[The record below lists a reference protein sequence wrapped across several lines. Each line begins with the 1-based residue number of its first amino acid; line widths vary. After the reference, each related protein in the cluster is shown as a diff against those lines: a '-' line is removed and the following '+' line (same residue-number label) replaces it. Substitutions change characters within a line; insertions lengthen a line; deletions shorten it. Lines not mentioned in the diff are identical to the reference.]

1 MESKVLYGTIMGF
14 QTKDAKG
21 GALVVKV
28 EFPLNGVNAAYL
40 VDIKGKNCKMHINP
54 EEGQRGLDYDAGDD
68 NVLDFP
74 EQDGEPEVNPDDE
87 EEMDPNMEDAE
98 IDEDPDAEY
107 LDDDQA
113 EGI

>member
-1 MESKVLYGTIMGF
+1 MESKVLFGTIMGF

-21 GALVVKV
+21 GALVVKM
-28 EFPLNGVNAAYL
+28 EFPLKAVNAAYL
-40 VDIKGKNCKMHINP
+40 VDIKGKNCKIHINP
-54 EEGQRGLDYDAGDD
+54 DEGQRDLDYDSQDD
-68 NVLDFP
+68 NVLEFP

-87 EEMDPNMEDAE
+87 EEMDTGMDDTET
-98 IDEDPDAEY
+98 DEDPDAEY